1 MNASHVLCIKLP
13 RASPVPQNS
22 RARPSVV
29 GYHRGKNEME
39 DHVWIA
45 MLWSTRHTSSSL
57 FPRRGSPELDVFTR
71 FFWGQQGYYHS
82 IGWSL

>member
-45 MLWSTRHTSSSL
+45 ML
-57 FPRRGSPELDVFTR
+57 
-71 FFWGQQGYYHS
+71 
-82 IGWSL
+82 